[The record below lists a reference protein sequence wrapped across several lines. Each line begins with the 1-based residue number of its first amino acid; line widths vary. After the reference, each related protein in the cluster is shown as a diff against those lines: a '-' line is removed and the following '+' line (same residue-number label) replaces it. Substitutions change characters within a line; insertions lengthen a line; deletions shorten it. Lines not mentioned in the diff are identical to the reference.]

1 MSKKSTVNVGITM
14 GDPAGIGPEIIL
26 KAVRH
31 LLKDPKTSH
40 GIRLSIFAS
49 PGVLLQT
56 ARNLDL
62 LPAYR
67 AIKDMIIECAPD
79 VRFRYGKPTRET
91 ARAAMASIDR
101 ALEPEYGIDVL
112 ITPPIVKEAVR
123 TLIPDFVGHTEY
135 LAVHYGLDRHQYA
148 MMGLSSDQKR
158 IMLVTTHLPLKNVA
172 GLITARN
179 VFKKIMLL
187 DWGLKKYFG
196 IARPEIGVAAF
207 NPHVFEFSRGEDE
220 RILKG
225 VLEARSNRIL
235 ARGPFSAD
243 TLFTRDYDGFLAM
256 FHDQA
261 FVFLKAR
268 KGGLNFTP
276 GLPIIRLSP
285 LHGAA
290 LDIAGK
296 NVADHT
302 GMTAALK
309 EGVRIFKN
317 MKRNEVK
324 KRCDMD

>member
-1 MSKKSTVNVGITM
+1 MSKRSSVNIGITM

-26 KAVRH
+26 KAVSQF
-31 LLKDPKTSH
+31 LKGQKA
-40 GIRLSIFAS
+40 GRNIKLSIFAA
-49 PGVLLQT
+49 PTVLLQT
-56 ARNLDL
+56 ARDLGL

-67 AIKDMIIECAPD
+67 MIKDLIVECAPEI
-79 VRFRYGKPTRET
+79 RFRYGRPTRET

-101 ALEPEYGIDVL
+101 ALKPEYGIDVL

-123 TLIPDFVGHTEY
+123 SLIPDFVGHTEY
-135 LAVHYGLDRHQYA
+135 LAGHYGLDRHQYA

-158 IMLVTTHLPLKNVA
+158 IMLVTTHLPVKSVA
-172 GLITARN
+172 AFITARN
-179 VFKKIMLL
+179 VFKKIALL
-187 DWGLKKYFG
+187 DLGLRKYFG
-196 IARPEIGVAAF
+196 VARPEIGVAAF

-225 VLEARSNRIL
+225 VLEARANRIM

-243 TLFTRDYDGFLAM
+243 SLFTRSYDGFLAM

-268 KGGLNFTP
+268 KGGLNFTL
-276 GLPIIRLSP
+276 GLPIVRLSP

-296 NVADHT
+296 NIADHT
-302 GMTAALK
+302 GMAAALR
-309 EGVRIFKN
+309 EGVRIHKN
-317 MKRNEVK
+317 MKRSGEAGK
-324 KRCDMD
+324 KG